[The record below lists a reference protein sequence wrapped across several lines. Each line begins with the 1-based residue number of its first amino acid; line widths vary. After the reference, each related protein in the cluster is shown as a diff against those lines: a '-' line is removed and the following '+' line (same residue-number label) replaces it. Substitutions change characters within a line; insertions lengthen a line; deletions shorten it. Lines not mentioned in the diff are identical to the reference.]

1 MSSSALFLA
10 PRDSEAPTPEE
21 AEAAEEAGDAA
32 LFEAATASLDL
43 ADLCR

>member
-21 AEAAEEAGDAA
+21 AEEAGDAA